1 MQSYNYFTRG
11 EPRFCKNWPWTSF
24 SPKHFTCHRQ
34 SVANPRVHRVVAQYV
49 IISKSKCG
57 YLKNQ
62 LRELASKRSWR
73 PGHAFCFDGNPVE
86 TFWGLELQLRAVDG
100 CLGPKVGLG
109 LGYLWGTYG
118 VPSVVTHS
126 HHSHIPHYPT
136 MSHSTC
142 FSWKKHM
149 EQKPSE
155 SQMKLAVVLLLFWAM
170 SRAQAW
176 KWYTLIFKNN
186 YGKYPT

>member
-1 MQSYNYFTRG
+1 MWMNPATTPQWFKGLPGDARWVTSGLAMDESLLHAIVYFTRD

-24 SPKHFTCHRQ
+24 SSKHFTCHRQ

-57 YLKNQ
+57 YLKNK

-73 PGHAFCFDGNPVE
+73 PGRAFCFDGNPVE

-109 LGYLWGTYG
+109 LGREFACTSYMT
-118 VPSVVTHS
+118 
-126 HHSHIPHYPT
+126 
-136 MSHSTC
+136 
-142 FSWKKHM
+142 
-149 EQKPSE
+149 
-155 SQMKLAVVLLLFWAM
+155 
-170 SRAQAW
+170 
-176 KWYTLIFKNN
+176 
-186 YGKYPT
+186 